1 MNEYFISSDEW
12 YRLEIDL
19 ICSEKL
25 TETNEIYIVDKR
37 DYSSFAAEKKS
48 CICRST
54 IVTNKAKNSKKA
66 VFIHSN
72 FGTIL
77 WVVKITNEEIAV
89 NGLVMAFFGVLSSL
103 FSKKGILVVSVFE
116 TKPIFGLQLFF
127 EKPF

>member
-1 MNEYFISSDEW
+1 MW
-12 YRLEIDL
+12 TREITQAL
-19 ICSEKL
+19 QLK
-25 TETNEIYIVDKR
+25 
-37 DYSSFAAEKKS
+37 KKS
-48 CICRST
+48 CICRSI
-54 IVTNKAKNSKKA
+54 IVTNEAKNSKKA

-116 TKPIFGLQLFF
+116 TNPIFGLQLFF
-127 EKPF
+127 EEPF